1 MLGEARAGRG
11 RAGQSRTGQ
20 SWAGQGRARQGRAGQ
35 GRAAT
40 VGKESSA
47 QGRAKQMKLLRLTA
61 TASALQDVDPRD
73 AKITPGSP
81 AGPTN
86 DSRWGGKGRGLLAV
100 MAPNMTM
107 CGVCMGSARCGRHI
121 HGEQCGAAVPPM
133 LLTAEQHWVYS
144 NEQTYRHPQL
154 PAQLPM
160 TQQEHSPG

>member
-61 TASALQDVDPRD
+61 TASALQDGV
-73 AKITPGSP
+73 PGIP
-81 AGPTN
+81 IF
-86 DSRWGGKGRGLLAV
+86 L
-100 MAPNMTM
+100 
-107 CGVCMGSARCGRHI
+107 
-121 HGEQCGAAVPPM
+121 
-133 LLTAEQHWVYS
+133 
-144 NEQTYRHPQL
+144 
-154 PAQLPM
+154 
-160 TQQEHSPG
+160 